1 MKRFLYTI
9 GIACSIFNSQLSIA
23 QSTYTLEQILDS
35 ARHNNITLR
44 NAQRSVDAAEQQRKE
59 AFTKY
64 FPTIS
69 ATGFG
74 FTANKGMA
82 KMEINLSD
90 YITPEIAAAIAHSG
104 IIPVEALASLGQPI
118 MGSLVAMQPVFAGGQ
133 IINGNKLAK
142 VGEEVSRLQ
151 LQLSENEVEKTAEQ
165 YYWQIVS
172 LEEKLKTIAAVKALL
187 NDIHKD
193 VSVAVKAG
201 VAMRND
207 LLQVELRQNDVE
219 SQELTLNNSISLLRM
234 LLAQYC
240 GLQSTDYLLSY
251 DPEVQSPMMEKQDH
265 QLALLNTAEYQL
277 LGKQVEA
284 TKLQHKM
291 AIGSYLPTVAVGGG
305 LVYHNMLKSGRSFGM
320 LMATVSIPISDW
332 WGGSHAIKRKKIERQ
347 KAIDQLADNS
357 ELLKINMQSA
367 WNNVQEAYN
376 QLIIAKRSI
385 EQASENLRL
394 NRDYYNAGTIT
405 MSDLLEAQLLY
416 QQALDKRTDAYT
428 NYHNKLLAYKQ
439 AIGE

>member
-118 MGSLVAMQPVFAGGQ
+118 SMEMMKKGVMGSLVAMQPVFAGGQ

-234 LLAQYC
+234 LLAQ
-240 GLQSTDYLLSY
+240 
-251 DPEVQSPMMEKQDH
+251 
-265 QLALLNTAEYQL
+265 
-277 LGKQVEA
+277 
-284 TKLQHKM
+284 
-291 AIGSYLPTVAVGGG
+291 
-305 LVYHNMLKSGRSFGM
+305 
-320 LMATVSIPISDW
+320 
-332 WGGSHAIKRKKIERQ
+332 
-347 KAIDQLADNS
+347 
-357 ELLKINMQSA
+357 
-367 WNNVQEAYN
+367 
-376 QLIIAKRSI
+376 
-385 EQASENLRL
+385 
-394 NRDYYNAGTIT
+394 
-405 MSDLLEAQLLY
+405 
-416 QQALDKRTDAYT
+416 
-428 NYHNKLLAYKQ
+428 
-439 AIGE
+439 